1 VSQGEGKDMM
11 AMKFNK
17 TEFIRLFIAP
27 GDTIDISEEWQLT
40 DFPAQF
46 PTEGAL
52 ASATQ
57 TVLAVAKVA
66 GLASLPIVIWMY
78 YLGGLMQYVYSIMG
92 VMQMIVFY
100 KLFGINM
107 GAAAVSVLENVKGIV
122 YFDFI
127 DDIVNIFWP
136 ESLSQMLIDSS
147 MDLPSTISF
156 NSSFG
161 DMGFERAYILV
172 IMYWIFLACMASIL
186 RFIWL
191 KAVAVLSKERET
203 RR

>member
-1 VSQGEGKDMM
+1 
-11 AMKFNK
+11 
-17 TEFIRLFIAP
+17 
-27 GDTIDISEEWQLT
+27 
-40 DFPAQF
+40 
-46 PTEGAL
+46 
-52 ASATQ
+52 
-57 TVLAVAKVA
+57 
-66 GLASLPIVIWMY
+66 MY

-107 GAAAVSVLENVKGIV
+107 GAAAVSVLESVKGIV

-147 MDLPSTISF
+147 MDLPSTIPF

-172 IMYWIFLACMASIL
+172 IMYWIFLACMASVL
-186 RFIWL
+186 RFMWL

>member
-1 VSQGEGKDMM
+1 M
-11 AMKFNK
+11 
-17 TEFIRLFIAP
+17 I
-27 GDTIDISEEWQLT
+27 
-40 DFPAQF
+40 
-46 PTEGAL
+46 
-52 ASATQ
+52 
-57 TVLAVAKVA
+57 
-66 GLASLPIVIWMY
+66 
-78 YLGGLMQYVYSIMG
+78 GGLMQYVYSITG
-92 VMQMIVFY
+92 VMQLIVLY

-107 GAAAVSVLENVKGIV
+107 GAAATSVLEIIKRIV

-136 ESLSQMLIDSS
+136 ESLSQMLIDNS
-147 MDLPSTISF
+147 MDLPSTIPF

-161 DMGFERAYILV
+161 DMGYERHYILV
-172 IMYWIFLACMASIL
+172 IMYWVFLACMAVTL